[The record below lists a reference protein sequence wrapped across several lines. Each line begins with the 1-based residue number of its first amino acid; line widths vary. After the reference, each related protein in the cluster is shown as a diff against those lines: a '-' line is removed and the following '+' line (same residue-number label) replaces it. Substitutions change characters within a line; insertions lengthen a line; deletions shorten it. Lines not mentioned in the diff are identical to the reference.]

1 MKICKSEKPEKTFKG
16 FRRYISW
23 VRFYARTTASRVE
36 YKSSILTD
44 DDYDLYAYCVHI
56 LELDAILYEKLS
68 EEEKESLK
76 YWCSHTPA
84 DKKPDFMDFYLQ
96 TSFAKYSEVFFSKP
110 EPTINLKVLGK
121 MMRLFREKRVRTKTE
136 LGEILGVDRTT
147 ITNYE
152 KGSREPSLSYMYQF
166 CKYFGCSIDELL
178 NDCVH

>member
-16 FRRYISW
+16 FKRYISW
-23 VRFYARTTASRVE
+23 VRFYARTTVSRYE
-36 YKSSILTD
+36 YETSLTG

-56 LELDAILYEKLS
+56 MELDAILYGKLS

-76 YWCSHTPA
+76 YWHSHTPA
-84 DKKPDFMDFYLQ
+84 DKKPEFLDFYLQ
-96 TSFAKYSEVFFSKP
+96 TSFAKYLEVFFSKP

-121 MMRLFREKRVRTKTE
+121 MMRLFREKRERTKTE

-152 KGSREPSLSYMYQF
+152 KGSREPSLRYMYQF
-166 CKYFGCSIDELL
+166 CKYFGCTIDELIESS
-178 NDCVH
+178 VK